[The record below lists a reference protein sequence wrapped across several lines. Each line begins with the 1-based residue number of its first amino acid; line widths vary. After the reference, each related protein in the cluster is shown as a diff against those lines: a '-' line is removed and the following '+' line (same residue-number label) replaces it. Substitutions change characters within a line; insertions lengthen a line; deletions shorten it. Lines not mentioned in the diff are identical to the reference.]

1 MSIESTHDIKKT
13 YCSEYTGDDS
23 IPVFVAFAIEQYGH
37 DKGIGSDAAFD
48 TLSEYGVLEH
58 LIKFYDVLHLH
69 GDRWLMQ
76 EIDEFIERKKQVL

>member
-1 MSIESTHDIKKT
+1 MISHTSHEKCPT

-23 IPVFVAFAIEQYGH
+23 IPVFVAFAIEQYSH
-37 DKGIGSDAAFD
+37 EKGINSEEAFD
-48 TLSEYGVLEH
+48 ILSKYGVLEH

-76 EIDEFIERKKQVL
+76 EIDEFIERKKQAL

>member
-1 MSIESTHDIKKT
+1 MSDLNSTKHT
-13 YCSEYTGDDS
+13 YCSDYTGDDS

-37 DKGIGSDAAFD
+37 EKGISSDVAFD
-48 TLSEYGVLEH
+48 TLFKYGVLEH

-76 EIDEFIERKKQVL
+76 EIDEFIERKKKAL